1 MGAAL
6 LAIDALV
13 LDDLG
18 RLAVFV
24 HALVWT
30 IARLAEFRG
39 DAEVLQVGELVLQVA
54 FHLLEELSE

>member
-6 LAIDALV
+6 LAIYTLV
-13 LDDLG
+13 LDYLG

-30 IARLAEFRG
+30 IARLAEFCG
-39 DAEVLQVGELVLQVA
+39 DAEVFQVGELVLQVA